1 MRIYLIF
8 MLGFMKIIKAW
19 GPHTI
24 KKGLDVIAST
34 WFSNIS
40 AIWETKLK
48 AFIVNERTYKKSHWK
63 YFYITSFFFDT
74 LNFRTVTNKVHRVN
88 KVHHAHLKI
97 LIINHLDGTKI
108 ADLEFW
114 KRIILK
120 KLDKITDFRCFM
132 QRSLTSFYNYYR
144 E

>member
-1 MRIYLIF
+1 

-48 AFIVNERTYKKSHWK
+48 AFIVNERTVKNPTENIFILHH
-63 YFYITSFFFDT
+63 FFFWYAKFSNGD
-74 LNFRTVTNKVHRVN
+74 
-88 KVHHAHLKI
+88 
-97 LIINHLDGTKI
+97 
-108 ADLEFW
+108 E
-114 KRIILK
+114 
-120 KLDKITDFRCFM
+120 
-132 QRSLTSFYNYYR
+132 QSTSR
-144 E
+144 K